1 LQSLDHG
8 THVRRCS
15 LDQSVDGFVETG
27 KPLAHVQDLGD
38 AISQCHLL
46 GFVLELERLD
56 PAPPRVRPGSTLFG
70 LTQTATKQ
78 VLGQTVL
85 GAALIGFRGGTLTNE
100 ISQCLVLGRG
110 HPDRRKV
117 AGLVGL
123 GKFLGVPAIGFHL
136 VTGLLGDERRC
147 DDLAVDAKLG
157 ELPVPSM
164 ITSKA
169 ATNDH
174 PKTGH
179 HEVTEAGSV

>member
-1 LQSLDHG
+1 
-8 THVRRCS
+8 
-15 LDQSVDGFVETG
+15 
-27 KPLAHVQDLGD
+27 
-38 AISQCHLL
+38 
-46 GFVLELERLD
+46 
-56 PAPPRVRPGSTLFG
+56 
-70 LTQTATKQ
+70 
-78 VLGQTVL
+78 
-85 GAALIGFRGGTLTNE
+85 
-100 ISQCLVLGRG
+100 
-110 HPDRRKV
+110 
-117 AGLVGL
+117 LVGL